1 MLRISS
7 PSLPTLR
14 NAAMTAAPTPTLL
27 AREIAGLCAGQGW
40 NRGKQVLRGSAA
52 LLLAL
57 QSGMALAQTAAA
69 EAGVL
74 AAPAAAAVVEAVIVT
89 GTRRSGLK
97 AVDSASPIQVL
108 DSASLERTGQPDL
121 IQALA
126 QNMPS
131 FTAQAFGG
139 DTANLTLSARLRGLS
154 PNDTLVLI
162 NGKRRHTTANL
173 AVLGGP
179 FQGGAATDLNFI
191 PVAAIDHIE
200 VLQDG
205 AAAQY
210 GTDAIAGVINIIL
223 KKDRQ
228 GGSFTATGGRYFD
241 EGGKTGDASVNLGLA
256 PGERSYLN
264 FSAETKYHGHS
275 DRSSVDPRVV
285 SAANQAAMPNLLL
298 APGYPYLNHIA
309 GDAAYHIKLLSLNGG
324 VELGGGTE
332 LYANAT
338 YGKKTADAFEN
349 YRTPNR
355 LPALYPFGFNP
366 RETMDETDFG
376 VSAGIKGTAGLWN
389 WDLST
394 TYGKDKAE
402 IGVVN
407 TANISLY
414 NDTGATPSEFHAGD
428 FTATQWTTNLDLSG
442 EFAVGWSSPLS
453 VALGL
458 EYRRDGYRIG
468 AGDAA
473 SRYKE
478 GSQSYPGFSLTD
490 ASDHSR
496 NDKAIYIDIAGSPIA
511 NLKLDVAARYE
522 KFSDFG
528 SARVAKLTGRY
539 DVSPTLAIRSTV
551 SNGFRAPTMAEQYY
565 SATNVS
571 PTSAFVQLA
580 PNSAGAA
587 LVGVFGLKPE
597 RSQNYSIGL
606 VLHPV
611 PKMTITADAY
621 LINIHDRI
629 VGSSSLFGSGAAVNS
644 PAVVAAIKA
653 NGNVLDP
660 TVTQTGINIFT
671 NGANTRNTGL
681 ELLLNYASNY
691 GTMGRVDWSV
701 AGNYNK
707 VEVTRIN
714 QAPAQLLPQVLLN
727 LGAIASL
734 ESSSPKARVNFGALW
749 KNNGWTVNLRES
761 VYGPSSGYTT
771 VNGTLYFKNEI
782 KTSATTDLEVS
793 KQLSKSLM
801 LAVGANNLFNK
812 YPDRNNP
819 ALIAAQNAALNTGS
833 VNQYPSFSPLGI
845 NGGYYYGRVNYL
857 F

>member
-1 MLRISS
+1 MSPISS
-7 PSLPTLR
+7 PVSRSTPSP
-14 NAAMTAAPTPTLL
+14 AAPTPTLL
-27 AREIAGLCAGQGW
+27 AREIAGMFAARGW
-40 NRGKQVLRGSAA
+40 NRSKKVLHGSAA

-57 QSGMALAQTAAA
+57 QSGLTLAQSAAA
-69 EAGVL
+69 DVGAV
-74 AAPAAAAVVEAVIVT
+74 AATVEAVIVT

-108 DSASLERTGQPDL
+108 DSGSLERTGQPDL

-223 KKDRQ
+223 KKESQ
-228 GGSFTATGGRYFD
+228 GGSFTATGGRYYD
-241 EGGKTGDASVNLGLA
+241 EGGKTGDASVNLGFA
-256 PGERSYLN
+256 PGENSFVN

-275 DRSSVDPRVV
+275 DRGSIDPRVV

-309 GDAAYHIKLLSLNGG
+309 GDAAYHIGLLSLNSG
-324 VELGGGTE
+324 VDLGGGTS

-338 YGKKTADAFEN
+338 YGKKSANAFEN

-355 LPALYPFGFNP
+355 LPTLYPLGFNP
-366 RETMDETDFG
+366 RETMDETDTGF
-376 VSAGIKGTAGLWN
+376 SAGIKGAVGAWN
-389 WDLST
+389 WDLAT
-394 TYGKDKAE
+394 TYGKDRAVM
-402 IGVVN
+402 GVADS
-407 TANISLY
+407 ANISLFK
-414 NDTGATPSEFHAGD
+414 DTGATPLDFYAGT
-428 FTATQWTTNLDLSG
+428 FTATQWTTNLDVNR
-442 EFAVGWSSPLS
+442 EFAVGWSTPLNL
-453 VALGL
+453 ALGL
-458 EYRRDGYRIG
+458 EYRKDGYKID

-496 NDKAIYIDIAGSPIA
+496 NDKAVYVDVSGSPIA
-511 NLKLDVAARYE
+511 NLKLDAAARYE

-539 DVSPTLAIRSTV
+539 DFSPTVALRSTI

-580 PNSAGAA
+580 PNSPGAA

-597 RSQNYSIGL
+597 RSQNYSVGL
-606 VLHPV
+606 VLHPA
-611 PKMTITADAY
+611 PKLTVTADAY
-621 LINIHDRI
+621 VINIHDRI
-629 VGSSSLFGSGAAVNS
+629 VGSSSLYGSGAAVNS

-691 GTMGRVDWSV
+691 GDMGRVDWSA

-714 QAPAQLLPQVLLN
+714 QAPAQLLPQVLMN
-727 LGAIASL
+727 LGAVASL

-749 KNNGWTVNLRES
+749 KNQGWTVNLRES

-771 VNGTLYFKNEI
+771 VNGTLYFKSEI
-782 KTSATTDLEVS
+782 KTSATTDLEIS
-793 KQLSKSLM
+793 KQLGKSLT

-812 YPDRNNP
+812 YPDRNN
-819 ALIAAQNAALNTGS
+819 ADLIAAQNAALNTGS
-833 VNQYPSFSPLGI
+833 VNQYPSFSPFGI
-845 NGGYYYGRVNYL
+845 NGGYYYGRMNYS

>member
-1 MLRISS
+1 MLSLSS
-7 PSLPTLR
+7 PAITSHSV
-14 NAAMTAAPTPTLL
+14 PTPTLL
-27 AREIAGLCAGQGW
+27 AREIAGLFAAQGW
-40 NRGKQVLRGSAA
+40 TRSRQVLRGSAA

-57 QSGMALAQTAAA
+57 QSGMTMAQTAAVDA
-69 EAGVL
+69 IAG

-108 DSASLERTGQPDL
+108 DSGSLERTGQPDL

-223 KKDRQ
+223 KKDHQ
-228 GGSFTATGGRYFD
+228 GGSFTATGGRYYD
-241 EGGKTGDASVNLGLA
+241 EGGKTGDASVNLGFA
-256 PGERSYLN
+256 PGESSFVN

-275 DRSSVDPRVV
+275 DRSSIDPRVA
-285 SAANQAAMPNLLL
+285 SAANQASMPNLLL
-298 APGYPYLNHIA
+298 APGFPYLNHIA
-309 GDAAYHIKLLSLNGG
+309 GDAAYHIGLLSLNSG
-324 VELGGGTE
+324 VDLGGGTE

-338 YGKKTADAFEN
+338 YGKKTANAFEN

-355 LPALYPFGFNP
+355 LPKIYPLGFNP

-376 VSAGIKGTAGLWN
+376 FSAGIKGTAGVWN
-389 WDLST
+389 WDFSS
-394 TYGKDKAE
+394 TYGKDRAE
-402 IGVVN
+402 MGVADS
-407 TANISLY
+407 ANISLY
-414 NDTGATPSEFHAGD
+414 NDTGATPLTFHAGA
-428 FTATQWTTNLDLSG
+428 FTATQWTTNLDVSREL
-442 EFAVGWSSPLS
+442 AVGWSSPLNL
-453 VALGL
+453 ALGL
-458 EYRRDGYRIG
+458 EYRKDGYKIG

-496 NDKAIYIDIAGSPIA
+496 NDKAIYIDLAGSPIA
-511 NLKLDVAARYE
+511 NLKLDAAARYE

-539 DVSPTLAIRSTV
+539 DFSPSVAIRSTI

-580 PNSAGAA
+580 PNSPGAA

-597 RSQNYSIGL
+597 RSQNYSVGL
-606 VLHPV
+606 VLHPA
-611 PKMTITADAY
+611 PKLTVTADAY
-621 LINIHDRI
+621 VINIHDRI
-629 VGSSSLFGSGAAVNS
+629 VGSSSLYGSGAAVNS

-691 GTMGRVDWSV
+691 GDMGRVDWSA

-749 KNNGWTVNLRES
+749 KNHGWTVNLRES

-793 KQLSKSLM
+793 KQLTKSLT

-812 YPDRNNP
+812 YPDRNN
-819 ALIAAQNAALNTGS
+819 ADLIAAQNAALNTGS
-833 VNQYPSFSPLGI
+833 VNQYPGFSPFGI
-845 NGGYYYGRVNYL
+845 NGGYYYGRLNYS

>member
-1 MLRISS
+1 MMSTSS
-7 PSLPTLR
+7 RTV
-14 NAAMTAAPTPTLL
+14 PTPTLL
-27 AREIAGLCAGQGW
+27 AREIAGLCAARRHSRGQL
-40 NRGKQVLRGSAA
+40 LRGSAA

-57 QSGMALAQTAAA
+57 QSGMTLAQTATVDAV
-69 EAGVL
+69 AGTL
-74 AAPAAAAVVEAVIVT
+74 PAAAAVVEAVIVT

-108 DSASLERTGQPDL
+108 DSGSLERTGQPDL
-121 IQALA
+121 VQALA

-223 KKDRQ
+223 KKEAQ
-228 GGSFTATGGRYFD
+228 GGSFTATGGRYYD
-241 EGGKTGDASVNLGLA
+241 EGGKTGDASLNLGFA
-256 PGERSYLN
+256 PGENSFVN

-275 DRSSVDPRVV
+275 DRSSIDPRVT
-285 SAANQAAMPNLLL
+285 SAANQAAMPKLLL

-309 GDAAYHIKLLSLNGG
+309 GDAAYHIGLLSLNTG
-324 VELGGGTE
+324 VDLGGGTA

-338 YGKKTADAFEN
+338 YGKKSANAFEN

-355 LPALYPFGFNP
+355 LPTLYPLGFNP
-366 RETMDETDFG
+366 RETMDETDTGF
-376 VSAGIKGTAGLWN
+376 SAGIKGAAGVWN
-389 WDLST
+389 WDLAT
-394 TYGKDKAE
+394 TYGKDRAE
-402 IGVVN
+402 MGVADS
-407 TANISLY
+407 ANISLFK
-414 NDTGATPSEFHAGD
+414 DTGATPFDFHAGA
-428 FTATQWTTNLDLSG
+428 FTATQWTTNLDVNR
-442 EFAVGWSSPLS
+442 EFAVGWSTPLNL
-453 VALGL
+453 ALGL
-458 EYRRDGYRIG
+458 EYRKDGYKID

-490 ASDHSR
+490 ASDHTR
-496 NDKAIYIDIAGSPIA
+496 NDKAVYVDVSGSPIA
-511 NLKLDVAARYE
+511 NLKLDAAARYE

-539 DVSPTLAIRSTV
+539 DFSPTVALRSTI

-580 PNSAGAA
+580 PNSPGAA

-597 RSQNYSIGL
+597 RSQNYSVGL
-606 VLHPV
+606 VLHPA
-611 PKMTITADAY
+611 PKLTVTADAY
-621 LINIHDRI
+621 VINIHDRI
-629 VGSSSLFGSGAAVNS
+629 VGSSSLYGSGAAVNS

-691 GTMGRVDWSV
+691 GDMGRVDWSA

-714 QAPAQLLPQVLLN
+714 QAPAQLLPQVLMN
-727 LGAIASL
+727 LGAVASL

-771 VNGTLYFKNEI
+771 VNGTLYFKSEI
-782 KTSATTDLEVS
+782 KTSATTDLEIS
-793 KQLSKSLM
+793 KQLSKSLT

-812 YPDRNNP
+812 YPDRNN
-819 ALIAAQNAALNTGS
+819 ADLIAAQNAALNTGS
-833 VNQYPSFSPLGI
+833 VNQYPSFSPFGI
-845 NGGYYYGRVNYL
+845 NGGYYYGRMNYS

>member
-1 MLRISS
+1 MLPISS
-7 PSLPTLR
+7 PVSRSTPSP
-14 NAAMTAAPTPTLL
+14 AAPTRTLL
-27 AREIAGLCAGQGW
+27 AREIAGMFAARGW
-40 NRGKQVLRGSAA
+40 NRSKKVLHGSAA

-57 QSGMALAQTAAA
+57 QSGLTLAQSAAA
-69 EAGVL
+69 DIGAV
-74 AAPAAAAVVEAVIVT
+74 AATVEAVIVT

-108 DSASLERTGQPDL
+108 DSGSLERTGQPDL

-126 QNMPS
+126 QNLPS

-223 KKDRQ
+223 KKDAQ
-228 GGSFTATGGRYFD
+228 GGSLTATGGRYFD
-241 EGGKTGDASVNLGLA
+241 QGGKTGDTSVNLGFA
-256 PGERSYLN
+256 PSERSFLN

-275 DRSSVDPRVV
+275 DRSDIDPRVA
-285 SAANQAAMPNLLL
+285 SAANQASMPNLKL
-298 APGYPYLNHIA
+298 AEGFPYLNHIA
-309 GDAAYHIKLLSLNGG
+309 GDAAYHISLLSLNSG
-324 VELGGGTE
+324 VDLGNGAE

-338 YGKKTADAFEN
+338 YGKKKADAFEN

-355 LPALYPFGFNP
+355 LPKIYPFGFSP
-366 RETMDETDFG
+366 REAMDETDYGFSG
-376 VSAGIKGTAGLWN
+376 GIKGSAGVWN

-402 IGVVN
+402 MGVTN
-407 TANISLY
+407 SGNISLF
-414 NDTGATPSEFHAGD
+414 NDTGSTPYEFSAGD
-428 FTATQWTTNLDLSG
+428 FTASQWTTNLDVNR

-453 VALGL
+453 LALGL
-458 EYRRDGYRIG
+458 EYRKDTYKIG
-468 AGDAA
+468 AGDAP

-496 NDKAIYIDIAGSPIA
+496 NDKAIYVDVAGSPIA
-511 NLKLDVAARYE
+511 NLKLDAAARYE

-539 DVSPTLAIRSTV
+539 DFSPALAVRSTI

-587 LVGVFGLKPE
+587 LVGVNGLKPE
-597 RSQNYSIGL
+597 RSQNYSVGL
-606 VLHPV
+606 VIHPA
-611 PKMTITADAY
+611 PKMAITVDAY
-621 LINIHDRI
+621 VINIHDRI

-671 NGANTRNTGL
+671 NGANTRNKGL
-681 ELLLNYASNY
+681 ELVLNYASNY
-691 GTMGRVDWSV
+691 GDMGRVDWS
-701 AGNYNK
+701 AAANYNK

-727 LGAIASL
+727 LGAIAAL
-734 ESSSPKARVNFGALW
+734 ESSSPKTRMNFGALW

-782 KTSATTDLEVS
+782 KSSATTDLEVS
-793 KQLSKSLM
+793 KQLTKSLTFA
-801 LAVGANNLFNK
+801 LGANNLFNK

-833 VNQYPSFSPLGI
+833 VNPYPSFSPFGI
-845 NGGYYYGRVNYL
+845 NGGYYYGRVNYT